1 MASRNMRAVISLAG
15 KVDKSLSSAMKSVQK
30 QAQGLQKTLAG
41 MGGKAVTGI
50 AAGIGAASTA
60 VAALG
65 AQAVKSYASYEQMVG
80 GVETLFKG
88 SAGLVQ
94 QYAADAYQSA
104 GVSANSYME
113 QATMMS
119 ASLIQSL
126 GGDTQAA
133 AEMVDL
139 AIKDMSDNSNKF
151 GSDLGSIQQT
161 YQSLMRGNYAML
173 DNLRL
178 GYGGTKTELER
189 LVSDASK
196 LTGEA
201 LDPSKFSDV
210 IKAIHAVQ
218 ENLDI
223 TGTTAKEASTTIEGS
238 VNSMKAA
245 WENWTVGLGTEG
257 ADMGKLTSQLISSIG
272 AVASNIGPAVQ
283 RIGSA
288 LAEQLPSAIS
298 GAVSA
303 VAPVAAEALAGIFN
317 SVGGALDIGLP
328 QIDASSIL
336 ETFSQI
342 GAAIQ
347 PIFSGIASTLATV
360 MPSIVSGI
368 QGLVTSIGPAVQILV
383 SGLGPA
389 LSNFATSVIPPL
401 MSALSGILPLLSS
414 IATAILPPIINYL
427 TPIIS
432 LAMNLASAVIP
443 ILTSAVQFLTP
454 AIQLVIS
461 AFLQL
466 QPLISGVMGL
476 CSSISGIW
484 TNISSVIVPQL
495 QAGLSL
501 LRGGFQTVSDAASVV
516 LGVFQSV
523 AGAISNIIGL
533 ASQAASAV
541 GNMLSGA
548 AGFVGGLFGFARGGF
563 TTGPYIAGEDPRYP
577 NEAVISFNP
586 AYRAQ
591 NLRYWAMAGHMLG
604 ASSSVQAATSTGGGG
619 TSISVGGITFA
630 PNITVRGNASK
641 DDFVAA
647 LREVEPDFVDFVVD
661 AIARRTEAAYAL

>member
-189 LVSDASK
+189 LVADASE

-245 WENWTVGLGTEG
+245 WENWTAGLGTEG

-383 SGLGPA
+383 NGLGPA

-604 ASSSVQAATSTGGGG
+604 ASPSVQAAASTGGGG

>member
-189 LVSDASK
+189 LVADASK

-201 LDPSKFSDV
+201 LDP
-210 IKAIHAVQ
+210 
-218 ENLDI
+218 
-223 TGTTAKEASTTIEGS
+223 
-238 VNSMKAA
+238 
-245 WENWTVGLGTEG
+245 
-257 ADMGKLTSQLISSIG
+257 
-272 AVASNIGPAVQ
+272 
-283 RIGSA
+283 
-288 LAEQLPSAIS
+288 
-298 GAVSA
+298 
-303 VAPVAAEALAGIFN
+303 
-317 SVGGALDIGLP
+317 
-328 QIDASSIL
+328 
-336 ETFSQI
+336 
-342 GAAIQ
+342 
-347 PIFSGIASTLATV
+347 
-360 MPSIVSGI
+360 
-368 QGLVTSIGPAVQILV
+368 
-383 SGLGPA
+383 
-389 LSNFATSVIPPL
+389 
-401 MSALSGILPLLSS
+401 
-414 IATAILPPIINYL
+414 
-427 TPIIS
+427 
-432 LAMNLASAVIP
+432 
-443 ILTSAVQFLTP
+443 
-454 AIQLVIS
+454 
-461 AFLQL
+461 
-466 QPLISGVMGL
+466 
-476 CSSISGIW
+476 
-484 TNISSVIVPQL
+484 
-495 QAGLSL
+495 
-501 LRGGFQTVSDAASVV
+501 
-516 LGVFQSV
+516 
-523 AGAISNIIGL
+523 
-533 ASQAASAV
+533 
-541 GNMLSGA
+541 
-548 AGFVGGLFGFARGGF
+548 
-563 TTGPYIAGEDPRYP
+563 
-577 NEAVISFNP
+577 
-586 AYRAQ
+586 
-591 NLRYWAMAGHMLG
+591 
-604 ASSSVQAATSTGGGG
+604 
-619 TSISVGGITFA
+619 
-630 PNITVRGNASK
+630 
-641 DDFVAA
+641 
-647 LREVEPDFVDFVVD
+647 
-661 AIARRTEAAYAL
+661 

>member
-151 GSDLGSIQQT
+151 GSDLSSIQQT

-189 LVSDASK
+189 LVSDASE

-245 WENWTVGLGTEG
+245 WENWTAGLGTEG

-604 ASSSVQAATSTGGGG
+604 ASPSVQAATSTGGGG
-619 TSISVGGITFA
+619 ASISVGGITFA

-661 AIARRTEAAYAL
+661 AIARRTEAAYAI

>member
-65 AQAVKSYASYEQMVG
+65 AQAVKSYARYEQMVG

-151 GSDLGSIQQT
+151 GSDLSSIQQT

-245 WENWTVGLGTEG
+245 WENWTAGLGTEG

-383 SGLGPA
+383 NGLGPA

-501 LRGGFQTVSDAASVV
+501 LRGGFQTVSDAASAV

-591 NLRYWAMAGHMLG
+591 NLRYWQMAGHMLG
-604 ASSSVQAATSTGGGG
+604 ASPSVQAATSTGGGG

-661 AIARRTEAAYAL
+661 AIARRTEAAYAI